1 MNFEQ
6 IINFFEQNAQLID
19 QIALFALLGA
29 VMYFFISG
37 KVRYDVVALGA
48 LILSVLIGV
57 VEAKAAFMGFASSA
71 VITVAAVLIISRG
84 LTNSG
89 AIERIAGILVPKVD
103 SPTLQM
109 SSLNLFT
116 GSLSAVMNNVGA
128 LALLMPATIN
138 AAKRVGKSPSLFLMP
153 LAFASILGGMVTL
166 IGTPSNIIIANLR
179 TDYLGAPYTMFDFS
193 PVGGVVALVGILFIT
208 LIGWRFLPKE
218 RQAATSAEDLFQI
231 EGYTAEVL
239 APKSSKEIGT
249 SLFDLDSKAQD
260 YGVHIAGLIRGKR
273 RILSLRPTHV
283 LKPRDILLLEADP
296 ADLDKFAHELGF
308 EIKGDIAKDKALFSS
323 EDVLLVEA
331 VVSADSRLITRRVGD
346 LRLSSRYHLN
356 LLGISRQG
364 KTLRKSLK
372 NIIVRTGDVFLLQA
386 ERDTYALTLSR
397 LGLLPLAERGLQL
410 GKRDQAVVAVS
421 LLAGAVLLAVF
432 GVIDLTISLMA
443 AAFGMVLA
451 RIVPVQDIYE
461 AIDWPVIVL
470 VGAMIPIGGAL
481 QTVGATDLMAGW
493 ILTLSA
499 GLPLY
504 AILGLVMFAT
514 MSLSD
519 VMNNVATAVVMA
531 PVGIAIARALEV
543 NPDAFLMAVAVGAS
557 CAFLTPIGHKN
568 NALILGPGGY
578 KFGDY
583 WRMGLPLEILILL
596 VGVPMI
602 MKVWPL

>member
-1 MNFEQ
+1 MNFGGPMT
-6 IINFFEQNAQLID
+6 FE

-57 VEAKAAFMGFASSA
+57 VEAKAAFLGFASSA

-128 LALLMPATIN
+128 LALLMPAAIN

-249 SLFDLDSKAQD
+249 PLFDLDSKAQE

-273 RILSLRPTHV
+273 RILSLRPTHK
-283 LKPRDILLLEADP
+283 LEPRDILLLEADP
-296 ADLDKFAHELGF
+296 VDLDKFAHELGF

-557 CAFLTPIGHKN
+557 CAFLTPIGHQSN
-568 NALILGPGGY
+568 TLVMGPGGY
-578 KFGDY
+578 RFTDY
-583 WRMGLPLEILILL
+583 WRMGLPLEVLIVLL
-596 VGVPMI
+596 GVPMI
-602 MKVWPL
+602 LLVWPL

>member
-109 SSLNLFT
+109 SSLILFT

-193 PVGGVVALVGILFIT
+193 PVGGVVALVSILFIT

>member
-1 MNFEQ
+1 MTFE
-6 IINFFEQNAQLID
+6 

-48 LILSVLIGV
+48 LIISVLIGV
-57 VEAKAAFMGFASSA
+57 VEAKVAFMGFASSA

-153 LAFASILGGMVTL
+153 LAFASILGGMITL

-193 PVGGVVALVGILFIT
+193 PVGGVVALAGILFIT

-218 RQAATSAEDLFQI
+218 RQAATSAQDLFQI

-239 APKSSKEIGT
+239 APKTSKEIGT
-249 SLFDLDSKAQD
+249 PLFDLDSKAQD

-273 RILSLRPTHV
+273 RILSLRPTHK
-283 LKPRDILLLEADP
+283 LEARDILLLEADP

-364 KTLRKSLK
+364 TTLRKSLK

-410 GKRDQAVVAVS
+410 GKRDQAVGAVS

-443 AAFGMVLA
+443 AALGMVLA
-451 RIVPVQDIYE
+451 RIVPVHDIYE
-461 AIDWPVIVL
+461 SIDWPVIVL

-504 AILGLVMFAT
+504 AVLGLVMFAT

-531 PVGIAIARALEV
+531 PVGIAIARGLEV

-602 MKVWPL
+602 MIVWPL